1 MEYGQTVLVLRRL
14 LARIRDVMAG
24 EGTAQS
30 RLARIVS
37 IIAHDMAAE
46 VCSIYIRRAGDVLE
60 LFATQGL
67 NASAVRRTRLRIG
80 EGLVG
85 EIAAKG
91 RPLALADAPSHPS
104 FALRPETGEERFKSL
119 AGVPILHGGRVVGV
133 LAVQTIPERQYT
145 DEEIEAL
152 QTVAMVLAELVA
164 GGNLIGRGELTPTEG
179 IATVPMRMEGARINA
194 GIGIG
199 VAVLHKHRLLIRR
212 MVAEDIRFEHERLR
226 AAVLEMHGQIDN
238 MLRHSGLADFGPS
251 RDILETYR
259 MIAEDVGWLRRIGD
273 AINTGLTAEAAVQR
287 VNDDIHA
294 RMSQVSDEY
303 LRERVHDLEDLA
315 NRLLQHLLG
324 VEETAPDIPPG
335 EDFVLVARN
344 LGPAQLLDYFDH
356 SRLRAVLLEEGTPN
370 SHVAI
375 VARALDVPVVGQVR
389 DAMDRIDPN
398 DTLVVDA
405 DHGQVMIRPSDDVRQ
420 LFRRSVAARDQRKA
434 EYVALRSLPPI
445 TIDDVRISL
454 NLNAGLLIDVQNLPD
469 LDADGVGLYRTEV
482 PFMVRSSMPDV
493 IAQRTLYRKVL
504 DYARDKPVVFRTL
517 DVGGDKVMPYWDH
530 GRDENP
536 AMGWRAIRVSHD
548 RPAMLR
554 QQLRALVQASAHEHL
569 YVMFPMIAEVEEF
582 RFARALLEAE
592 IERQRNAGH
601 MLPAQVKVG
610 AMLEVP
616 ALIHQLPELLPLLDF
631 LSIGTNDLFQFLF
644 ASDRGNYRISE
655 RYDVLSPVALRLLK
669 HVLNE
674 CDRADVSVSLCGE
687 MAGRPLD
694 ALALIG
700 IGFRNL
706 SLAPP
711 ALGPVKAMLRS
722 TDLRTLIPYVDSLMR
737 HRQCSVR
744 DHLRAYALDHGIPV

>member
-14 LARIRDVMAG
+14 LARIRDVMAS

-37 IIAHDMAAE
+37 IIATDMVAE

-67 NASAVRRTRLRIG
+67 NPAAVRRTRLRIG

-91 RPLALADAPSHPS
+91 LPLALADAPSHPS
-104 FALRPETGEERFKSL
+104 FAFRPETGEERYKSL

-133 LAVQTIPERQYT
+133 LAVQTAVNRQYT

-179 IATVPMRMEGARINA
+179 IAIVPMRLEGARINA

-199 VAVLHKHRLLIRR
+199 VAVLHKHRFLIRR
-212 MVAEDIRFEHERLR
+212 MVAEDIRFEHDRLR
-226 AAVLEMHGQIDN
+226 TAVSEMHGQIDN
-238 MLRHSGLADFGPS
+238 MLRRSGLADFGPS

-324 VEETAPDIPPG
+324 TEETAPDIPPG

-356 SRLRAVLLEEGTPN
+356 ARLRAVILEEGSPN
-370 SHVAI
+370 AHVAI
-375 VARALDVPVVGQVR
+375 VARTLDVPVVGQVR
-389 DAMDRIDPN
+389 DGLQRIDPN
-398 DTLVVDA
+398 DILVVDA
-405 DHGQVMIRPSDDVRQ
+405 DHSQVLVRPSDDVRQ

-434 EYVALRSLPPI
+434 EYVALRSLPPL
-445 TIDDVRISL
+445 TADGVRVSL
-454 NLNAGLLIDVQNLPD
+454 NLNAGLLLDVQNLAE

-493 IAQRTLYRKVL
+493 VAQRTLYRKVL
-504 DYARDKPVVFRTL
+504 DYAHGKPVVFRTL

-530 GRDENP
+530 GHDENP
-536 AMGWRAIRVSHD
+536 AMGWRAIRVSQD

-554 QQLRALVQASAHEHL
+554 QQLRALVQAAADEDL
-569 YVMFPMIAEVEEF
+569 YVMFPMIAEVSEF
-582 RFARALLEAE
+582 RFAHALLMAE
-592 IERQRNAGH
+592 VNRQRANGYVPPRRV
-601 MLPAQVKVG
+601 LVG

-616 ALIHQLPELLPLLDF
+616 ALIYQLPELLPLLDF

-655 RYDVLSPVALRLLK
+655 RYDVLSPVIFRLLK
-669 HVLNE
+669 IILGE
-674 CDRADVSVSLCGE
+674 CARANVSISLCGE

-694 ALALIG
+694 AMALLG

-706 SLAPP
+706 SVAPP
-711 ALGPVKAMLRS
+711 ALGPVKAMIRS
-722 TDLRTLIPYVDSLMR
+722 INLQSVTDYIESLTT
-737 HRQCSVR
+737 HGQCSVR
-744 DHLRAYALDHGIPV
+744 DHLRAFASDHHVAL

>member
-67 NASAVRRTRLRIG
+67 NPNSVRRTRLRIG

-91 RPLALADAPSHPS
+91 RPVALADAPGHPS
-104 FALRPETGEERFKSL
+104 FAYRPETGEERFKSL

-133 LAVQTIPERQYT
+133 LAVQTAQPRQYT

-164 GGNLIGRGELTPTEG
+164 GGNLIGRGELSPTEG
-179 IATVPMRMEGARINA
+179 IGTVPMRLEGARINA

-199 VAVLHKHRLLIRR
+199 VAVLHKHRFMIHR

-226 AAVLEMHGQIDN
+226 TAVAAMHGQIDN
-238 MLRHSGLADFGPS
+238 MLRHRGLADFGPS

-294 RMSQVSDEY
+294 RMSQVSDDY

-324 VEETAPDIPPG
+324 ADETAPDIPPG

-356 SRLRAVLLEEGTPN
+356 SRLRAVVLEEGTPN
-370 SHVAI
+370 AHVAI

-389 DAMDRIDPN
+389 DAMQRIDLG

-405 DHGQVMIRPSDDVRQ
+405 DHSQVMVRPSDDVRQ
-420 LFRRSVAARDQRKA
+420 LFRRSVAARDLRKA
-434 EYVALRSLPPI
+434 QYVALRSLPP
-445 TIDDVRISL
+445 TTTDGVRISL
-454 NLNAGLLIDVQNLPD
+454 SLNAGLLLDVQNLAE

-493 IAQRTLYRKVL
+493 VAQRTLYRKVL
-504 DYARDKPVVFRTL
+504 DYAHGKPVVFRTL

-530 GRDENP
+530 GHDENP
-536 AMGWRAIRVSHD
+536 AMGWRAIRVSED

-554 QQLRALVQASAHEHL
+554 QQLRALVQATADEDL
-569 YVMFPMIAEVEEF
+569 LVMFPMIAEVGEF
-582 RFARALLEAE
+582 RFARSLLAAE
-592 IERQRNAGH
+592 IERQRAAGH
-601 MLPAQVKVG
+601 VLPRQVKVG

-616 ALIHQLPELLPLLDF
+616 ALLFQLPELLPHLDF

-655 RYDVLSPVALRLLK
+655 RYDVLSPAVFRALRS
-669 HVLNE
+669 VLDE
-674 CDRADVSVSLCGE
+674 CARAGVPLSLCGE

-694 ALALIG
+694 AMALIG
-700 IGFRNL
+700 LGFRNL

-711 ALGPVKAMLRS
+711 ALGPIKAMIRS
-722 TDLRTLIPYVDSLMR
+722 ANLQSLTHYLDSLVR
-737 HRQCSVR
+737 HDQCSVR
-744 DHLRAYALDHGIPV
+744 DHLRAYAHDHGVAV

>member
-14 LARIRDVMAG
+14 LARIRDVMAS
-24 EGTAQS
+24 EGTGQS

-37 IIAHDMAAE
+37 IIANDMAAE
-46 VCSIYIRRAGDVLE
+46 VCSIYVRRAGDVLE

-67 NASAVRRTRLRIG
+67 NPSAVRRTRLRIG

-91 RPLALADAPSHPS
+91 RPLALSDAQSHPS
-104 FALRPETGEERFKSL
+104 FAFRPETGEEVYMSL

-133 LAVQTIPERQYT
+133 LAVQTAEHRQYT

-164 GGNLIGRGELTPTEG
+164 GGNLIGRGELSPTEG
-179 IATVPMRMEGARINA
+179 IATVPMRLEGARINA

-199 VAVLHKHRLLIRR
+199 VAVLHKHRFLIRR
-212 MVAEDIRFEHERLR
+212 MVAEDIHFEHERLR
-226 AAVLEMHGQIDN
+226 TAVSEMHGQIDN

-251 RDILETYR
+251 RDIFETYR

-294 RMSQVSDEY
+294 RMNQVSDDY

-315 NRLLQHLLG
+315 SRLLQHLLG
-324 VEETAPDIPPG
+324 ADETAPDIPPG
-335 EDFVLVARN
+335 VDFVLVARN

-356 SRLRAVLLEEGTPN
+356 NQLQALILEEGSPN
-370 SHVAI
+370 AHVAI

-389 DAMDRIDPN
+389 DGMQRIDPN
-398 DTLVVDA
+398 DMLVVDA
-405 DHGQVMIRPSDDVRQ
+405 DHSQVLVRPSDDVRQ
-420 LFRRSVAARDQRKA
+420 MFRRSVAARNERKA
-434 EYVALRSLPPI
+434 QYLTLRSLPPESL
-445 TIDDVRISL
+445 DGVRISL
-454 NLNAGLLIDVQNLPD
+454 NLNAGLLLDVQNLAD

-482 PFMVRSSMPDV
+482 PFMVRPAMPDV
-493 IAQRTLYRKVL
+493 VAQRTLYRKVL
-504 DYARDKPVVFRTL
+504 DYAHGKPVVFRTL

-530 GRDENP
+530 GHDENP

-554 QQLRALVQASAHEHL
+554 QQLRALVQAAADEDL
-569 YVMFPMIAEVEEF
+569 YVMFPMIAELAEF
-582 RFARALLEAE
+582 DFARGLLAAE
-592 IERQRNAGH
+592 LERQRQSGH
-601 MLPAQVKVG
+601 VLPKSVKVG

-616 ALIHQLPELLPLLDF
+616 ALIYQLPELLGRVDF
-631 LSIGTNDLFQFLF
+631 LSIGTNDLFQFMF

-655 RYDVLSPVALRLLK
+655 RYDVLSPVAFRVLK
-669 HVLNE
+669 EILDSCEAAGVP
-674 CDRADVSVSLCGE
+674 VSLCGE
-687 MAGRPLD
+687 MAARPLD
-694 ALALIG
+694 AMALIG
-700 IGFRNL
+700 LGFRNL
-706 SLAPP
+706 SVAPP
-711 ALGPVKAMLRS
+711 ALGPVKAMIRS
-722 TDLRTLIPYVDSLMR
+722 ADLQLLSPYVSALAR
-737 HRQCSVR
+737 HPQVSVR
-744 DHLRAYALDHGIPV
+744 DHLRAYAQDHQVMV